1 MDVGPKKKAPTN
13 RQRKR
18 ANAFPGFVFR
28 YSVWRFTMPTTS
40 RRTRKTAATD
50 PAATATPAP
59 DETATPATDP
69 ATTPATGPTPEAT
82 TDETAA
88 PADTDTTGSD
98 TPTEAPVS
106 GAPVSGA
113 PVSGAPVGSG
123 DHLKIVMVAG
133 ILGDHPDGVTAA
145 GIADESGL
153 RAAIVGRVLAAMETA
168 GAAVRKPA
176 ATGDNESD
184 ASDVSDASGVEL
196 WVRGEA
202 DLTTVDLSAAAVRVV
217 CPTCN
222 RPMPR
227 RNTVNV
233 TRTGPLAPGQNS
245 DGSRTLGKNELRNI
259 VRDFLWAHPGHE
271 FTPTT
276 LGREIGRSSGAVSNA
291 LAKLV
296 VSGEAVLVREA
307 PATFTAPETAATPA
321 ETDPATTDK

>member
-1 MDVGPKKKAPTN
+1 
-13 RQRKR
+13 
-18 ANAFPGFVFR
+18 
-28 YSVWRFTMPTTS
+28 MPTPT

-50 PAATATPAP
+50 PAATTTPTP
-59 DETATPATDP
+59 DETTTPATDP
-69 ATTPATGPTPEAT
+69 APAATPDETTTPAT
-82 TDETAA
+82 D
-88 PADTDTTGSD
+88 PAVPVATDTTDAETTGDSGSD
-98 TPTEAPVS
+98 TPAEAPVS

-176 ATGDNESD
+176 TTGDDESD
-184 ASDVSDASGVEL
+184 TTDTPDAAGVEL
-196 WVRGEA
+196 WVRGDA
-202 DLTTVDLSAAAVRVV
+202 DLTTVDLSAAAVRVI
-217 CPTCN
+217 CPTCQ

-227 RNTVNV
+227 RNTVSI
-233 TRTGPLAPGQNS
+233 TRTGPTVPGQNS

-259 VRDFLWAHPGHE
+259 VREFLHAHPGHE

-276 LGREIGRSSGAVSNA
+276 LSREIGRSSGAISNA
-291 LAKLV
+291 CRKLV
-296 VSGEAVLVREA
+296 ISGEVLLVREA
-307 PATFTAPETAATPA
+307 PETFTTAKTANPDET
-321 ETDPATTDK
+321 EPATTDK

>member
-1 MDVGPKKKAPTN
+1 
-13 RQRKR
+13 
-18 ANAFPGFVFR
+18 
-28 YSVWRFTMPTTS
+28 MPATT

-50 PAATATPAP
+50 PAATTPTP
-59 DETATPATDP
+59 DETSTPATDP
-69 ATTPATGPTPEAT
+69 TPDETTPAAESAAPVAT
-82 TDETAA
+82 TTADDETTGDAA
-88 PADTDTTGSD
+88 SATPA
-98 TPTEAPVS
+98 EASVS

-145 GIADESGL
+145 AIADESGL

-168 GAAVRKPA
+168 GAAMRKTAHPD
-176 ATGDNESD
+176 GDQSD
-184 ASDVSDASGVEL
+184 APAVEL

-202 DLTTVDLSAAAVRVV
+202 DLTTVDLSAAAVRTE
-217 CPTCN
+217 CPTCH

-233 TRTGPLAPGQNS
+233 SRTGSAGPGQNS

-276 LGREIGRSSGAVSNA
+276 LSREIGRSSGATANA

-296 VSGEAVLVREA
+296 VSGEALLIREA
-307 PATFTAPETAATPA
+307 PATFTAPETAAAPTEA
-321 ETDPATTDK
+321 DTATTDK